1 MSEYWE
7 VIIMV
12 SLCSAVLH
20 LYVDRL
26 ANEMNRRLDSIKST
40 LDRLE
45 DKIDGVDRSSYRN

>member
-1 MSEYWE
+1 MSDYWE

-12 SLCSAVLH
+12 SLFSAVLH